1 MLHSKI
7 TKLGVIFTIM
17 IITYTGCK
25 KVPNGYLSDI
35 IRYTEYPVIIQKGRV
50 KLSTPL
56 LLEGSSQP
64 LQVKLLHIY
73 DQSTGNLVDDIF
85 AKEFPVK
92 KWTALYDPK
101 SDTTLALIAAKQ
113 KDTLM
118 KAITINERSGQLESN
133 INTRELPTGS
143 YLFDLAITNSNGSRV
158 FEKIGRFDL
167 TDAPDFEIPA
177 VRSTVAMKVGEEG
190 TTKTLPTG
198 TISVERIGDAPDKIT
213 VEIVDK
219 NGVPFNPAKGEI
231 ARRPA
236 SGNTGGWLQT
246 MQDYS
251 LAYEAF
257 EDRMEFTYGV
267 VPFPLNSLGN
277 GFNYYYRIPTQYVH
291 FDEDLGL
298 EDDAYSCNA
307 RFSLRVFVPGSYKVT
322 VTVLGVTHR

>member
-1 MLHSKI
+1 MAQIKLTKI
-7 TKLGVIFTIM
+7 GVLFTIIA
-17 IITYTGCK
+17 IIWAGCK

-35 IRYTEYPVIIQKGRV
+35 IRYTEYPIIIQKGRV

-73 DQSTGNLVDDIF
+73 DQSTGEIVDDIF
-85 AKEFPVK
+85 AKALPVK
-92 KWTALYDPK
+92 KWTALYDPT
-101 SDTTLALIAAKQ
+101 SDTTLAMIAAKQ

-118 KAITINERSGQLESN
+118 HAITINERSGQLESN
-133 INTRELPTGS
+133 MNTRELPTGS
-143 YLFDLAITNSNGSRV
+143 YLFDLEISNSNGSSV
-158 FEKIGRFDL
+158 YEKIGRFDL
-167 TDAPDFEIPA
+167 TDAPEYEIPA

-190 TTKTLPTG
+190 TTKTLPAG
-198 TISVERIGDAPDKIT
+198 NISVERIGDEPDKII
-213 VEIVDK
+213 VEIVDR
-219 NGVPFNPAKGEI
+219 NGVPFNPANGEI
-231 ARRPA
+231 ARRPVGGNA
-236 SGNTGGWLQT
+236 SGWLQT

-251 LAYEAF
+251 LAYETF
-257 EDRMEFTYGV
+257 NDRMEFTYGV

-291 FDEDLGL
+291 FDEDLEL
-298 EDDAYSCNA
+298 PDNTYSCNA

>member
-1 MLHSKI
+1 MLYSKI
-7 TKLGVIFTIM
+7 IKFGVIFTIIM
-17 IITYTGCK
+17 ITYTGCK

-35 IRYTEYPVIIQKGRV
+35 IRYTEYPIIIQKGRV
-50 KLSTPL
+50 KVSTPL

-64 LQVKLLHIY
+64 LTAKLLHVY
-73 DQSTGNLVDDIF
+73 DQSTGEVVDAIF

-92 KWTALYDPK
+92 KWTSLYDPK
-101 SDTTLALIAAKQ
+101 SDTTLAMIAAKQ

-118 KAITINERSGQLESN
+118 QAITINERSGQLESN
-133 INTRELPTGS
+133 MNTRELPTGS
-143 YLFDLAITNSNGSRV
+143 YLFDLEISNSNGSSV
-158 FEKIGRFDL
+158 YEKIGRFDL
-167 TDAPDFEIPA
+167 TDAPDYEIPA

-190 TTKTLPTG
+190 TTKTLPAG
-198 TISVERIGDAPDKIT
+198 TISVERIGDEPDKII

-219 NGVPFNPAKGEI
+219 NGVPFNPVNGEI

-236 SGNTGGWLQT
+236 GGNTAGWLQT

-251 LAYEAF
+251 LSYEAF
-257 EDRMEFTYGV
+257 NDRMEFTYGV

-291 FDEDLGL
+291 FDEEL
-298 EDDAYSCNA
+298 ELPDDTYSCNA
-307 RFSLRVFVPGSYKVT
+307 RFSLRVFVSGSYKVT